1 VTGDDPFPLG
11 PLVYLYVGTTDTAV
25 ELAFYN
31 EALGADLVWRFQAF
45 NADVAA
51 VRMGPGGGPLIVL
64 ADHRPVPS
72 VLPIYAVRSVEA
84 CVIWLRATEWS
95 QAVTR
100 VEVPDGPCLVV
111 RDRSGN
117 EIGLLQQDRPN
128 AMDAAF
134 HDATNPRAVRH
145 T

>member
-64 ADHRPVPS
+64 ADHRS
-72 VLPIYAVRSVEA
+72 
-84 CVIWLRATEWS
+84 
-95 QAVTR
+95 
-100 VEVPDGPCLVV
+100 
-111 RDRSGN
+111 
-117 EIGLLQQDRPN
+117 RP
-128 AMDAAF
+128 A
-134 HDATNPRAVRH
+134 
-145 T
+145 

>member
-1 VTGDDPFPLG
+1 
-11 PLVYLYVGTTDTAV
+11 
-25 ELAFYN
+25 
-31 EALGADLVWRFQAF
+31 
-45 NADVAA
+45 
-51 VRMGPGGGPLIVL
+51 
-64 ADHRPVPS
+64 
-72 VLPIYAVRSVEA
+72 
-84 CVIWLRATEWS
+84 VIWLRATEWS